1 MTQVLC
7 VAEKPSIAKAVA
19 NHLGSQARAVRLD
32 NLLSFRLGLI
42 ADMYKEN
49 VRGIGYVK
57 NYKFDFRFNPWGQCS
72 VTFTCVA
79 GHIVAQDFGE
89 RYKKW
94 HSCQPQALFDAPIES
109 NIAEVCELYFLIVIL
124 AKIAQNKKVV
134 ASNIE
139 AQARYA
145 NILFIWTDCDREGEH
160 IGTEIRDIALK
171 ANPNMQVWRARFS
184 NIERASVLPLY
195 HQTFR
200 TYHL

>member
-1 MTQVLC
+1 MFQ
-7 VAEKPSIAKAVA
+7 
-19 NHLGSQARAVRLD
+19 
-32 NLLSFRLGLI
+32 
-42 ADMYKEN
+42 EN
-49 VRGIGYVK
+49 VRGIGWVK

-79 GHIVAQDFGE
+79 GHIVAQDFGD
-89 RYKKW
+89 RFKKW

-109 NIAEVCELYFLIVIL
+109 SIAEVCEHTTLRQSWLTRY
-124 AKIAQNKKVV
+124 QDKKAV

-139 AQARYA
+139 VQARYA

-184 NIERASVLPLY
+184 NIERAYVFLNYPGRYSTNILLDMSY
-195 HQTFR
+195 K
-200 TYHL
+200 HLRIPFGSMKLKRKLCLLALS

>member
-1 MTQVLC
+1 M
-7 VAEKPSIAKAVA
+7 IA
-19 NHLGSQARAVRLD
+19 NMFQ
-32 NLLSFRLGLI
+32 
-42 ADMYKEN
+42 EN
-49 VRGIGYVK
+49 VRGIGWVK
-57 NYKFDFRFNPWGQCS
+57 NYKFDFRFNPWGQCA

-79 GHIVAQDFGE
+79 GHIVAQDFSE

-109 NIAEVCELYFLIVIL
+109 SIAEVCEISTSSSFISTK
-124 AKIAQNKKVV
+124 AAQDKKVV

-145 NILFIWTDCDREGEH
+145 DILFIWTDCDREGEH

-184 NIERASVLPLY
+184 NIERACVLLLY
-195 HQTFR
+195 YLTFH
-200 TYHL
+200 TYHR